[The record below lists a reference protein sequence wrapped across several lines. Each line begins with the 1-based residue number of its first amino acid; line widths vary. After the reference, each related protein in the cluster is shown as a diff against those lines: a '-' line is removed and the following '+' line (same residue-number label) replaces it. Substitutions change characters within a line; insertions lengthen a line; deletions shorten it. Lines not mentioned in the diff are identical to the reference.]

1 MDLNAEDR
9 KAVLKIFLIESGERL
24 SEMEESLVRLEASP
38 DDRAI
43 LDRIFRT
50 VHTLKGNSL
59 SLGFKDLGNFIH
71 GVENLLQKIRNQT
84 IPVTDYGVT
93 LFLHV
98 VDVLKQMIPD
108 AAAGILEL
116 QSFHLDLLKQ
126 LEEAGREDA
135 PAKGPD
141 PTRKE
146 NQGGAGDRRKRP
158 WGRRR
163 EDIHELIDRSRSIRV
178 DIDKLD
184 RLLNLMGEIL
194 LSHEKIKEELKRR
207 ETAQRKSQIDIL
219 YHASEPILMDLQDQ
233 VMKLR
238 MVPAGPTLRQ
248 YIRMVRDIAKSSGKI
263 ARLTIE
269 GEDVEIDSTIIES
282 LKDPLMHMI
291 RNAIDHGLETPE
303 KRKAMG
309 KNPCGQI
316 LLKVFHD
323 AGYIV
328 VQIEDDGGGL
338 RKEAIR
344 QKGISLGLISEGAK
358 WSDAQIF
365 NLIFENGFTTAEK
378 ITDLSGRGV
387 GMDVVRQNIHSLRGV
402 IEIKSEENRGSVFT
416 IRLPLTLAIINGF
429 GFRLGEEMYVLPMES
444 VVECIDVNETI
455 SSRGGLLA
463 RGDRRFGEDPEAN
476 RNEMISGVGKGLFS
490 QRGKALPYIRLR
502 ELFGIEGSP
511 PERESIV
518 IIQHRE
524 STAGLVVD
532 AVIGEIQ
539 AVVKPLGDLFKEM
552 PGISGSTISGNG
564 RVALII
570 DVPSFLKLI
579 EQKDIQNKSREKNVY
594 L

>member
-1 MDLNAEDR
+1 
-9 KAVLKIFLIESGERL
+9 V
-24 SEMEESLVRLEASP
+24 
-38 DDRAI
+38 
-43 LDRIFRT
+43 
-50 VHTLKGNSL
+50 TL
-59 SLGFKDLGNFIH
+59 
-71 GVENLLQKIRNQT
+71 LLQ
-84 IPVTDYGVT
+84 
-93 LFLHV
+93 V

-116 QSFHLDLLKQ
+116 QPFHLDLLKQ
-126 LEEAGREDA
+126 LEEAGREES
-135 PAKGPD
+135 PAKGAD
-141 PTRKE
+141 PPRKE
-146 NQGGAGDRRKRP
+146 NQGGAGDKRKRP

-219 YHASEPILMDLQDQ
+219 YLASEPILMDLQDQ

-269 GEDVEIDSTIIES
+269 GEDVEMDSTIIES

-291 RNAIDHGLETPE
+291 RNAVDHGLETPE

-323 AGYIV
+323 AGNIV
-328 VQIEDDGGGL
+328 LQIEDDGGGL

-344 QKGISLGLISEGAK
+344 QKGVSLGLISEGARL
-358 WSDAQIF
+358 SDAQIF
-365 NLIFENGFTTAEK
+365 NLIFENGFSTAEK

-402 IEIKSEENRGSVFT
+402 IEISSEENRGSVFT
-416 IRLPLTLAIINGF
+416 ICLPLTLAIINGF
-429 GFRLGEEMYVLPMES
+429 GVRLGEEMYVLPMEA
-444 VVECIDVNETI
+444 VVECIDVNEPI

-463 RGDRRFGEDPEAN
+463 RSAGSSGGRPEAK
-476 RNEMISGVGKGLFS
+476 RKEIISRAGQGLLS
-490 QRGKALPYIRLR
+490 LRGKALPYIRLR
-502 ELFGIEGSP
+502 ELFGLEGSP

-518 IIQHRE
+518 VIQHHG

-532 AVIGEIQ
+532 AVIGEVQ

-564 RVALII
+564 RVGLII

-579 EQKDIQNKSREKNVY
+579 EQKDR
-594 L
+594 LARAT

>member
-1 MDLNAEDR
+1 MDLNTDDR
-9 KAVLKIFLIESGERL
+9 KAVLNTFLNESGERL
-24 SEMEESLVRLEASP
+24 SDMEESLVSLEASP
-38 DDRAI
+38 DDREI
-43 LDRIFRT
+43 LDRIFRA
-50 VHTLKGNSL
+50 VHTLKGNAL

-71 GVENLLQKIRNQT
+71 GVENLLQKIRSQT

-93 LFLHV
+93 LLLQV

-108 AAAGILEL
+108 AAARILEL
-116 QSFHLDLLKQ
+116 QPFHLDLLKQ
-126 LEEAGREDA
+126 LEEAGREES
-135 PAKGPD
+135 PAQGAD
-141 PTRKE
+141 PPRKE
-146 NQGGAGDRRKRP
+146 NPGGAGDKRKRP

-219 YHASEPILMDLQDQ
+219 YLASEPILMDLQDQ
-233 VMKLR
+233 IMKLR

-248 YIRMVRDIAKSSGKI
+248 YIRIVRDLAKSSGKI

-291 RNAIDHGLETPE
+291 RNAVDHGLETPE

-323 AGYIV
+323 AGNIV
-328 VQIEDDGGGL
+328 LQIEDDGGGL

-344 QKGISLGLISEGAK
+344 QKGVSLGLISEGAR

-365 NLIFENGFTTAEK
+365 NLIFENGFSTAEK

-402 IEIKSEENRGSVFT
+402 IEISSEENRGSVFT
-416 IRLPLTLAIINGF
+416 VRLPLTLAIINGF
-429 GFRLGEEMYVLPMES
+429 GVRLGEEMYVLPMEA
-444 VVECIDVNETI
+444 VVECIDI
-455 SSRGGLLA
+455 M
-463 RGDRRFGEDPEAN
+463 N
-476 RNEMISGVGKGLFS
+476 RKEIVPKTGKGLFLL
-490 QRGKALPYIRLR
+490 RGKALPYIRLR
-502 ELFGIEGSP
+502 ELFGLEGSP

-518 IIQHRE
+518 IIQHHG

-532 AVIGEIQ
+532 AVIGEVQ

-564 RVALII
+564 RVGLII
-570 DVPSFLKLI
+570 DVASFLKLI
-579 EQKDIQNKSREKNVY
+579 EQKER
-594 L
+594 LARAT